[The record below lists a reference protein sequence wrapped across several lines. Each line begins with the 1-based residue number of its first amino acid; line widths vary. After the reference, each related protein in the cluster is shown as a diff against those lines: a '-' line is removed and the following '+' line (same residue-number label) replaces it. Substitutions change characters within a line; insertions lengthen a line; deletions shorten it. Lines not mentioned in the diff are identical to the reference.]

1 MTETSLLAIVGSL
14 RAGSVNAATA
24 RAATSEAPDGVA
36 VTLYDVSRL
45 PLYNGD
51 EEDSGPPAAAVA
63 LHEAVAKH
71 DGVILFSPEYN
82 SSFPAVTK
90 NVIDWLSRPPKSW
103 DGVPFTLVSTSPGT
117 RAGLGVREH
126 FDAIMKRQPVRLFET
141 HGIGSYAD
149 KMDKG
154 ELIDAQTLS
163 DLADFVVSFVE
174 FARSDVV

>member
-1 MTETSLLAIVGSL
+1 MTEISLLAIVGSL

-24 RAATSEAPDGVA
+24 RAASSEAPEGVA
-36 VTLYDVSRL
+36 MTLYDVSDL

-51 EEDSGPPAAAVA
+51 EEETGPPAAAVA
-63 LHEAVAKH
+63 LHAAVAKH

-103 DGVPFTLVSTSPGT
+103 EGVPFTLVSTSPGG

-126 FDAIMKRQPVRLFET
+126 FDAIMQRQPVRLFET
-141 HGIGSYAD
+141 HGIGNYGGKID
-149 KMDKG
+149 NG
-154 ELIDAQTLS
+154 ELIDAETLTELTEFVGS
-163 DLADFVVSFVE
+163 FAD
-174 FARSDVV
+174 FARSDVG